1 MFDVVQPVAATLGA
15 ATGWA
20 LLLPEIHKVKWK
32 KLTTLLTAS
41 TLATPLGVGILELV
55 DAKYILRGLGGLVS
69 GYVAFSLAGL
79 KVPERFSGTSGA
91 WFFGTLAGALGGA
104 FDITGPPLVI
114 YGEAQEW
121 KDSEFRRNVLAVVS
135 INSSVVVLYDALVGR
150 LNDFYYWDF
159 VKFATPAVI
168 VGILV
173 GNWLSKRLDPA
184 AFKKIVLGTCL
195 LLGVKL
201 LVS

>member
-20 LLLPEIHKVKWK
+20 LLLPEIHKVKWRD
-32 KLTTLLTAS
+32 LTTLLAAS
-41 TLATPLGVGILELV
+41 TLATPLGVGLVELI
-55 DAKYILRGLGGLVS
+55 DAEYILRALGALVS

-79 KVPERFSGTSGA
+79 KVPKKFSGTPGA
-91 WFFGTLAGALGGA
+91 WLFGTLAGALGGA

-114 YGEAQEW
+114 YGEAQDW
-121 KDSEFRRNVLAVVS
+121 KDGEFRRNVLAVVS
-135 INSSVVVLYDALVGR
+135 VNSSVVVLFDAFVGR

-168 VGILV
+168 VGILI
-173 GNWLSKRLDPA
+173 GNWLSKKLDPA
-184 AFKKIVLGTCL
+184 AFKKVVLGTCMALGAKL
-195 LLGVKL
+195 LL
-201 LVS
+201 S